1 MEAETKQVKVVFP
14 NTLNEHDTLFGGTAM
29 QWMDEVAYIT
39 AIRLTREKMVTVSV
53 ENIKFLQPIK
63 SGTIV
68 EITGNVIKI
77 RGIKIEVQVEIWVE
91 DMFKAGKLKAVEALF
106 IFAAVNEMNSP
117 VRLEVSKLVN

>member
-1 MEAETKQVKVVFP
+1 MEAETKQVKVIFP
-14 NTLNEHDTLFGGTAM
+14 NTLNDHDTLFGGTAM

-63 SGTIV
+63 SGTIA
-68 EITGNVIKI
+68 EITGNVVKI
-77 RGIKIEVQVEIWVE
+77 RGIKIEVHVEIWIE
-91 DMFKAGKLKAVEALF
+91 DMFKAGQTKAVEAQF

-117 VRLEVSKLVN
+117 MRLDVSKLMN